1 MSEMQAC
8 MDSLAEQNAI
18 LKVEVSC
25 LREMPLQF
33 NCCMPGCTKN
43 LRSKGPLQYIIRFQ
57 DAKLKL
63 TSFYQIIFF
72 KPIQSLQTYLSVLVA
87 SLNHQPVCIRL
98 YDFTGYVFK
107 HN

>member
-18 LKVEVSC
+18 LQVEVSC

-43 LRSKGPLQYIIRFQ
+43 LRSKGPQQHYKIPRCKTKVDIILSNNF
-57 DAKLKL
+57 
-63 TSFYQIIFF
+63 
-72 KPIQSLQTYLSVLVA
+72 LQTHSKSTDVSFSTSGFIESSACV
-87 SLNHQPVCIRL
+87 HKIV
-98 YDFTGYVFK
+98 
-107 HN
+107 